1 MSIEIRNRNWGLR
14 HIENAKRRLNRT
26 TRRANELKNKVE
38 RFNSISSANKP
49 STIFNG
55 IKGAMKP
62 RSNFNNLRK
71 TLKNRANSNTKH
83 TRINTLKQNYNNK
96 KMMKNWET
104 QHIGKLGKNVKM
116 GLAKTLMVNNIDRY
130 RTRDFLQ
137 GRLNTVKNVVRSKE
151 ALNMEPDEKDL
162 QLIEVLTRKLKAVDE
177 MDKIPLFNNSMP
189 LENQVKRMR
198 NKRNLT
204 AKMDND
210 AWNNSN

>member
-71 TLKNRANSNTKH
+71 TLKNRANSNTKN

-116 GLAKTLMVNNIDRY
+116 GLAQTLMVNNIDRY

-137 GRLNTVKNVVRSKE
+137 GRLNTMKKFVRSKE
-151 ALNMEPDEKDL
+151 VLNMEPDEKDQ
-162 QLIEVLTRKLKAVDE
+162 QLIELLTRKLKAIDE

-198 NKRNLT
+198 NRRNLT

>member
-1 MSIEIRNRNWGLR
+1 MTGETRNWGLR
-14 HIENAKRRLNRT
+14 KIENAKRRLNRT
-26 TRRANELKNKVE
+26 TRRANEVKNKVE

-55 IKGAMKP
+55 IKGLMKP

-83 TRINTLKQNYNNK
+83 ARINTLKQNYNNK

-104 QHIGKLGKNVKM
+104 QHIGNLGKNVKM
-116 GLAKTLMVNNIDRY
+116 GLAKTLIVNNIDRY

-137 GRLNTVKNVVRSKE
+137 GRLNTMKNFVRSKE
-151 ALNMEPDEKDL
+151 VLNMEPDEKDL
-162 QLIEVLTRKLKAVDE
+162 QLIEVLTRKLKAIDE

-198 NKRNLT
+198 NRRNLT
-204 AKMDND
+204 AKMNND